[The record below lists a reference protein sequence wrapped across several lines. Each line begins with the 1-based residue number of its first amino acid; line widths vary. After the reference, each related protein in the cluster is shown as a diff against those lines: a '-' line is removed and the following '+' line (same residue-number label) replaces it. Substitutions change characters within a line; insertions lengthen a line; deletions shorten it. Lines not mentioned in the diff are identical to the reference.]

1 MLVWCMFNG
10 VLWWTMLSHW
20 SSALDNFTVC
30 QHQDLTL
37 VKIRPAYSQQPNLYL
52 EPKWLRCQIFKLEY
66 FQAPQIKK
74 QLSTQP
80 HTWQKR
86 RPTRNTSQWSVTSF
100 TSWRCAQ
107 PFSSTLYCTT
117 LHLCIDCPM
126 IYFEV
131 AAQSTLSLSGGCCYH
146 GFRQQSWGSMLTV
159 QTHVLHILL
168 FCTMRSEV
176 FGLVA
181 VFVCFNQDLWSWMLA
196 ILQNIMPSLL
206 IHLRHTLTN
215 SLLGLGHDCWFPS
228 KCWAVLSRWA
238 EAEISL

>member
-37 VKIRPAYSQQPNLYL
+37 VKIRPAYPQQPNLYL
-52 EPKWLRCQIFKLEY
+52 EPKWLRCQIFKLEWC
-66 FQAPQIKK
+66 QAPQIKK

-86 RPTRNTSQWSVTSF
+86 RPIRNTSWWSVTSF

-107 PFSSTLYCTT
+107 PCNTTIYCTS

-126 IYFEV
+126 IYLEV
-131 AAQSTLSLSGGCCYH
+131 AAQSTLSSSCGCCYH
-146 GFRQQSWGSMLTV
+146 GFRQQS
-159 QTHVLHILL
+159 
-168 FCTMRSEV
+168 
-176 FGLVA
+176 
-181 VFVCFNQDLWSWMLA
+181 
-196 ILQNIMPSLL
+196 
-206 IHLRHTLTN
+206 
-215 SLLGLGHDCWFPS
+215 
-228 KCWAVLSRWA
+228 
-238 EAEISL
+238 

>member
-1 MLVWCMFNG
+1 M
-10 VLWWTMLSHW
+10 
-20 SSALDNFTVC
+20 
-30 QHQDLTL
+30 
-37 VKIRPAYSQQPNLYL
+37 
-52 EPKWLRCQIFKLEY
+52 
-66 FQAPQIKK
+66 

-86 RPTRNTSQWSVTSF
+86 RPIRNTSQWSVTLF

-131 AAQSTLSLSGGCCYH
+131 AAQSTLSLSCGCCYN
-146 GFRQQSWGSMLTV
+146 GFRQQSWGCILTV
-159 QTHVLHILL
+159 QTHFLHVS
-168 FCTMRSEV
+168 FWKMRSEFV
-176 FGLVA
+176 GLVA
-181 VFVCFNQDLWSWMLA
+181 VFFVNQDLWSWMLA

-215 SLLGLGHDCWFPS
+215 SLFGLGHDCWFPS
-228 KCWAVLSRWA
+228 KCWAVVSRWA
-238 EAEISL
+238 EAEISLQSPCYGVICLADQYQSSLGYAALYPLLEYPVSSMLVWCLFNGVPWWTMLSQWSSALDNFTVCQHQDLTLVK